1 MIFDFI
7 GIIELC
13 NTLEPTKGN
22 ILRIKGMFYDPLGL
36 ISPVTLPVETI
47 LQKLLKFKFEWD
59 KKIQA
64 LVIYE

>member
-1 MIFDFI
+1 
-7 GIIELC
+7 
-13 NTLEPTKGN
+13 
-22 ILRIKGMFYDPLGL
+22 MFYDPLGL

-64 LVIYE
+64 VIYE